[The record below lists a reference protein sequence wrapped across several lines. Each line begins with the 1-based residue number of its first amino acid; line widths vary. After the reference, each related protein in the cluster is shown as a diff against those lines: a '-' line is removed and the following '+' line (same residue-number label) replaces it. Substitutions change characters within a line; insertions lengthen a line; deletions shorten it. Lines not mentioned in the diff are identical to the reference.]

1 MRVRRG
7 IAGELA
13 TVDQAAN
20 AIIELRLQGLV
31 RIEVYA
37 PHPVPELDR
46 ALGQPRS
53 TLARVAAGGA
63 LAGVIGGYSAQW
75 LLNAYLYP
83 VDAGA
88 RPPHMPL
95 AFVPIAIEM
104 GFLFGAL
111 SVFAGFLW
119 RSRLLRLWDPVFELD
134 GFGSATRDRIWVAAG
149 AEDPKFDAAS
159 VERTLSEAGATRIIR
174 FGGVR

>member
-1 MRVRRG
+1 MKVRRG

-20 AIIELRLQGLV
+20 AIIELRLQGV
-31 RIEVYA
+31 FRIEVYA

-95 AFVPIAIEM
+95 AFVPISIEM
-104 GFLFGAL
+104 GFLLGAL
-111 SVFAGFLW
+111 SVFAAFLY
-119 RSRLLRLWDPVFELD
+119 RARLVRLWEPVLEID
-134 GFGSATRDRIWVAAG
+134 GFASSTGDRIWIVAG
-149 AEDPKFDAAS
+149 ADDPRFDAAS
-159 VERTLSEAGATRIIR
+159 VERAFTRAGATRIVR
-174 FGGVR
+174 FGGLR